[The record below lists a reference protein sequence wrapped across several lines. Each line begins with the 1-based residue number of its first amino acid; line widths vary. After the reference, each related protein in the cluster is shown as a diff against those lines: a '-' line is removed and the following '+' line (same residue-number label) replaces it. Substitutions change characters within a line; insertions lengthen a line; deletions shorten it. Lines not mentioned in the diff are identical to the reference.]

1 VRAITTGS
9 HALPRLSGIGVAEI
23 QPSRNGSERFPS
35 AGLRRIEMEMRIVMG
50 DVGSAGALA
59 EQLTAAFGSG
69 RVSLRGNRPE
79 VGLRIEGD
87 SDRIVLRVLDAVE
100 RWLEQGGLGSAEMW
114 LGENSYR
121 VSRWAPVEVWQ

>member
-1 VRAITTGS
+1 
-9 HALPRLSGIGVAEI
+9 
-23 QPSRNGSERFPS
+23 
-35 AGLRRIEMEMRIVMG
+35 LRRIEMEMRIVMG